1 MEKYFNRLI
10 KFIKKRYWIPP
21 LIISLLVI
29 LYIINNIEYSF
40 MDIVEVEN
48 PYLLDKSL
56 KLKWIHKDK
65 SFMINNYPNTFDFDY
80 EIKKDLLEYSLK
92 LPQDYGII
100 DCGGHIGDGAIP
112 IAHALKFN
120 NRKDITVYAIDPSK
134 YKCDFINYIKELN
147 NLDNLIVLN
156 YGLTDKDNVEY
167 TYDEEWAKKW
177 LNDNNTGGINWQL
190 KDMKSNSVGDD
201 NIFMKL
207 DTLIS
212 KNIIKHKL
220 GAIHL
225 DVENMEDK
233 AILGGKSVI
242 MEDKPYI
249 SLEDHNNDINKY
261 MELLDN
267 KYKYVKRLDA
277 NNIFI
282 PK

>member
-1 MEKYFNRLI
+1 MKKYFNRLI
-10 KFIKKRYWIPP
+10 KFIKDKYWILP
-21 LIISLLVI
+21 LIISLIVI
-29 LYIINNIEYSF
+29 SYIINNIEYSF

-65 SFMINNYPNTFDFDY
+65 SFMINNFPNTFDFDY
-80 EIKKDLLEYSLK
+80 EIKKDLLEHSLK

-177 LNDNNTGGINWQL
+177 LNDNNTGGINWQI